1 MANNNLSVSEV
12 IEKNNAKK
20 NGTSD
25 KIAPIILGIIAVFS
39 ILATIGIIVTLLT
52 ETITFFTRVSFADF
66 FLTMDWNP
74 FSSTPKY
81 GIWALILG
89 TLKITVIA
97 TIVAVPIGLGAALY
111 LSEYASSRAR
121 SIIKPILEILSGIP
135 TIVFGFFALTFVT
148 PILRSV
154 FPELGS
160 FNSISPGIVVGVMI
174 IPLISSMSEDA
185 MSSVPNKMREGAL
198 GLGATKFEVATKVVL
213 PAATSG
219 IMASIV
225 LAISRAIGETMIVSL
240 AAGSTPSASLD
251 LTGSIQTM
259 TGYIVQVATGDATFG
274 SDIYYSI
281 YAVGFTLFLFTLIM
295 NLISHWITKRFREE
309 Y

>member
-1 MANNNLSVSEV
+1 MANNNLSVSEM

-185 MSSVPNKMREGAL
+185 MSSVPNKMGEGAL

>member
-1 MANNNLSVSEV
+1 MANNNLSVSEM

-251 LTGSIQTM
+251 LTGSIQTK

>member
-1 MANNNLSVSEV
+1 MANNNLSVSEM

-185 MSSVPNKMREGAL
+185 MSSVPNKMHEGAL